1 MSWWK
6 SLFGARQVAMPIP
19 ETQKASPPQT
29 DAGGEA
35 GTAERPRPAAP
46 VPPALPRD
54 SGLPNAFSLPST
66 GGEKIFDPALRGYV
80 HGFRQGDAPIVDP
93 LARQRW
99 SAARAEVMA
108 SMLRAIA
115 ASAWSQHLVLR
126 GSATMPAWVGD
137 AARRPGDLDWVVLPD
152 TWASDSAE
160 AESLLDG
167 FIAAIAAHGVV
178 AGEARIH
185 VGRVAVDEIW
195 TYERAQGKRLTFSWA
210 VPGLPPGKL
219 QCDFVFKEA
228 LWAPPIPLALPAPSG
243 EAIPLQ
249 AAGPQQSLAWKIV
262 WLLTDA
268 YPQGKDLYDAVL
280 LSRCASL
287 SPEMAAQVLKAL
299 RNAWYTPDSFDKW
312 VLNSSD
318 WVLEQLGDVEW
329 QDFRKEHPWVDADLE
344 AWIAAFRKAVAP
356 VDALIVALRA

>member
-1 MSWWK
+1 MSWLK
-6 SLFGARQVAMPIP
+6 SLFGSRAVA
-19 ETQKASPPQT
+19 E
-29 DAGGEA
+29 E
-35 GTAERPRPAAP
+35 
-46 VPPALPRD
+46 VHPPARAGVAQRD
-54 SGLPNAFSLPST
+54 EGLPNAFSLPST

-80 HGFRQGDAPIVDP
+80 QGFRQGDAPIADP

-99 SAARAEVMA
+99 STARAEVMA

-219 QCDFVFKEA
+219 QCDFVFKET
-228 LWAPPIPLALPAPSG
+228 LWAPPIPLALPAPTG
-243 EAIPLQ
+243 DAISLQ
-249 AAGPQQSLAWKIV
+249 AAGPEQSLAWKIL
-262 WLLTDA
+262 WLLTDG

-280 LSRCASL
+280 LSRCVQL
-287 SPEMAAQVLKAL
+287 SPEMATRTLEAI
-299 RNAWYTPDSFDKW
+299 RSTFYTPDSFDKW
-312 VLNSSD
+312 MEKQED
-318 WVLEQLGDVEW
+318 WVLGQVGDVEW
-329 QDFRKEHPWVDADLE
+329 QDFRKEHPWVDADLDG
-344 AWIAAFRKAVAP
+344 WIAAFRKAVAP
-356 VDALIVALRA
+356 VDALIVSARN

>member
-1 MSWWK
+1 MRWWT
-6 SLFGARQVAMPIP
+6 SLFGSRQV
-19 ETQKASPPQT
+19 
-29 DAGGEA
+29 GE
-35 GTAERPRPAAP
+35 EVREEAP
-46 VPPALPRD
+46 VGAARTPAPVAQREE
-54 SGLPNAFSLPST
+54 GLPNAFALPST

-80 HGFRQGDAPIVDP
+80 QGFRQGDAPIADP

-115 ASAWSQHLVLR
+115 TSPWASHLVLR

-137 AARRPGDLDWVVLPD
+137 VARRPGDLDWVVLPD
-152 TWASDSAE
+152 TWTSDSAE

-219 QCDFVFKEA
+219 QCDFVFREA
-228 LWAPPIPLALPAPSG
+228 LWAPPIPLALPAPTG
-243 EAIPLQ
+243 DAIQLQ
-249 AAGPQQSLAWKIV
+249 AAGPEQALAWKV
-262 WLLTDA
+262 LWLMTDI

-280 LSRCASL
+280 LSDIVTL
-287 SPEMAAQVLKAL
+287 SPAMVDRTRAEIRQGQGAAYFDRWMEEGDDWLDRVL
-299 RNAWYTPDSFDKW
+299 
-312 VLNSSD
+312 V
-318 WVLEQLGDVEW
+318 DVEW
-329 QDFRKEHPWVDADLE
+329 ASFAKEHPWIDPNLDAWLRRFRRV
-344 AWIAAFRKAVAP
+344 IAPMAVQMP
-356 VDALIVALRA
+356 RDAAARD

>member
-6 SLFGARQVAMPIP
+6 SLFGSRQV
-19 ETQKASPPQT
+19 
-29 DAGGEA
+29 GEDVR
-35 GTAERPRPAAP
+35 EEAP
-46 VPPALPRD
+46 VGAARTPAPVVQRD
-54 SGLPNAFSLPST
+54 EGLPNAFSLPST

-80 HGFRQGDAPIVDP
+80 QGFRQGDAPIVDP
-93 LARQRW
+93 PARQRW
-99 SAARAEVMA
+99 SAARGEVVA
-108 SMLRAIA
+108 CVLRAIA
-115 ASAWSQHLVLR
+115 ASPWASHLVLR

-160 AESLLDG
+160 AQLLLDG

-219 QCDFVFKEA
+219 QCDFVFREA
-228 LWAPPIPLALPAPSG
+228 LWAPPIPLALPAPTG
-243 EAIPLQ
+243 DAIRLQ
-249 AAGPQQSLAWKIV
+249 AAGPEQSLAWKIV

-299 RNAWYTPDSFDKW
+299 HNAWYTPDSFDTW
-312 VLNSSD
+312 VRNSSD
-318 WVLEQLGDVEW
+318 WVLEQVGDVEW
-329 QDFRKEHPWVDADLE
+329 QDFRKEHPWVDADLD

-356 VDALIVALRA
+356 VDGLIAATRA